1 MADRQFK
8 IHLGFTADINQAKQ
22 QMNQLQSEL
31 DRLSRLKI
39 KTPEGLTQGL
49 TKAND
54 EVIKLSVLLKDCFNV
69 DTGKL
74 DLNKLL
80 VQSKQYGM
88 SIDQMRASLQAF
100 GADGDR
106 ALQQFNAQIAQGQ
119 TGIMQLSDLFTK
131 FRKQM
136 VRTFSIQF
144 SYGVMNSIL
153 DTFRNAYSYAQ
164 DLNKSLNNIQIVT
177 GKSSD
182 EMRKFA
188 VEANK
193 AAKALNTSTTAYT
206 DAALIY
212 YQQGLNNEQ
221 VKERTDTTIK
231 LANVT
236 GQSAEEVSS
245 YMTAIWNN
253 FDDGSKKLEYYAD
266 VITALGAATA
276 SSSKEIAQGLSQFSA
291 VADTVGLS
299 YEYAT
304 AALATVVAQ
313 TRQSADTVGNAFKTI
328 FARLESLNLGE
339 TLDDDTTLT
348 KYTAALEK
356 VGVTVQ
362 LENGQLKNMDTILD
376 ELGSKWESINSQ
388 QKNALAYTVAGARQY
403 TNFIA
408 LMDNWGK
415 VQENIGIA
423 SGAEGALQDQADI
436 YAKSWE
442 AANKRLKAAWQE
454 LYDLLINDEAFI
466 VLIDSI
472 SGIVNGVNSLVKSF
486 GGLKGVLPL
495 IIGLLT
501 QLFNKQITAGVVSMA
516 GTVQSAIQIAKGEDV
531 KEKNKATRA
540 VSLSFSNTDQSKGAL
555 LGEAIEQHASQLEEN
570 NLRKLTL
577 LQQQYNDLLQRRN
590 AIFKEQAE
598 NVNNVYGDELEYIN
612 KLSDAQKLQ
621 LQTAEKSIE
630 AQE

>member
-1 MADRQFK
+1 MADKQYT

-31 DRLSRLKI
+31 DRLSRLEI
-39 KTPEGLTQGL
+39 KTPDGLTQGL
-49 TKAND
+49 TKANN
-54 EVIKLSVLLKDCFNV
+54 EVLKLSVLLKDCFNV
-69 DTGKL
+69 NTGKL
-74 DLNKLL
+74 DINKFL
-80 VQSKQYGM
+80 VETQQYGM
-88 SIDQMRASLQAF
+88 TWEQIRSTLRSF
-100 GADGDR
+100 GAEGTQ
-106 ALQQFNAQIAQGQ
+106 ALQQLNAQIAQGQ
-119 TGIMQLSDLFTK
+119 TGMLQLSEKMQDFA
-131 FRKQM
+131 KQM
-136 VRTFSIQF
+136 KRTISIQL
-144 SYGVMNSIL
+144 SYGIMNSFL
-153 DTFRNAYSYAQ
+153 DTFRDAYSYAQ
-164 DLNKSLNNIQIVT
+164 SLNKSLTNIQIVT
-177 GKSSD
+177 GKNSS
-182 EMRKFA
+182 EMRTFA

-193 AAKALNTSTTAYT
+193 AAKALSTSTTAYT

-221 VKERTDTTIK
+221 VKERADTTIK

-276 SSSKEIAQGLSQFSA
+276 SSSEEIAQGLSQFSA

-356 VGVTVQ
+356 VGITVK

-376 ELGSKWESINSQ
+376 ELGSKWEVINSQ

-423 SGAEGALQDQADI
+423 SGAEGTLQDQADI

-442 AANKRLKAAWQE
+442 AASKRLKAA
-454 LYDLLINDEAFI
+454 
-466 VLIDSI
+466 
-472 SGIVNGVNSLVKSF
+472 
-486 GGLKGVLPL
+486 
-495 IIGLLT
+495 
-501 QLFNKQITAGVVSMA
+501 
-516 GTVQSAIQIAKGEDV
+516 
-531 KEKNKATRA
+531 
-540 VSLSFSNTDQSKGAL
+540 
-555 LGEAIEQHASQLEEN
+555 
-570 NLRKLTL
+570 
-577 LQQQYNDLLQRRN
+577 
-590 AIFKEQAE
+590 
-598 NVNNVYGDELEYIN
+598 
-612 KLSDAQKLQ
+612 
-621 LQTAEKSIE
+621 
-630 AQE
+630 

>member
-1 MADRQFK
+1 MLQLSEKMQAF
-8 IHLGFTADINQAKQ
+8 AKQ
-22 QMNQLQSEL
+22 MKRTISIQLS
-31 DRLSRLKI
+31 
-39 KTPEGLTQGL
+39 
-49 TKAND
+49 
-54 EVIKLSVLLKDCFNV
+54 
-69 DTGKL
+69 
-74 DLNKLL
+74 
-80 VQSKQYGM
+80 Y
-88 SIDQMRASLQAF
+88 
-100 GADGDR
+100 
-106 ALQQFNAQIAQGQ
+106 
-119 TGIMQLSDLFTK
+119 GIM
-131 FRKQM
+131 
-136 VRTFSIQF
+136 
-144 SYGVMNSIL
+144 NSFL
-153 DTFRNAYSYAQ
+153 DTFRDAYSYAQ
-164 DLNKSLNNIQIVT
+164 SLNKSLTNIQIVT
-177 GKSSD
+177 GKSSS
-182 EMRKFA
+182 EMRAFA

-193 AAKALNTSTTAYT
+193 AAKALSTSTTAYT

-221 VKERTDTTIK
+221 VKERADTTIK

-276 SSSKEIAQGLSQFSA
+276 SSSEEIAQGLSQFSA

-356 VGVTVQ
+356 VGITVQ

-423 SGAEGALQDQADI
+423 SDAEGTLQDQADI

-442 AANKRLKAAWQE
+442 AASKRLKASWQE
-454 LYDLLINDEAFI
+454 LYDLLINDDFFI
-466 VLIDSI
+466 TIIDGF
-472 SGIVNGVNSLVKSF
+472 SGMINGVNSLIKSL

-495 IIGLLT
+495 VLGLIT
-501 QLFNKQITAGVVSMA
+501 KLFSNQIAQGVASVAGA
-516 GTVQSAIQIAKGEDV
+516 AQSAINIATGKD
-531 KEKNKATRA
+531 
-540 VSLSFSNTDQSKGAL
+540 
-555 LGEAIEQHASQLEEN
+555 I
-570 NLRKLTL
+570 
-577 LQQQYNDLLQRRN
+577 
-590 AIFKEQAE
+590 
-598 NVNNVYGDELEYIN
+598 
-612 KLSDAQKLQ
+612 
-621 LQTAEKSIE
+621 
-630 AQE
+630 

>member
-1 MADRQFK
+1 MTEK
-8 IHLGFTADINQAKQ
+8 
-22 QMNQLQSEL
+22 
-31 DRLSRLKI
+31 
-39 KTPEGLTQGL
+39 
-49 TKAND
+49 
-54 EVIKLSVLLKDCFNV
+54 
-69 DTGKL
+69 
-74 DLNKLL
+74 
-80 VQSKQYGM
+80 
-88 SIDQMRASLQAF
+88 LQAF
-100 GADGDR
+100 AKQMKR
-106 ALQQFNAQIAQGQ
+106 TISIQLSY
-119 TGIMQLSDLFTK
+119 GIMN
-131 FRKQM
+131 
-136 VRTFSIQF
+136 TF
-144 SYGVMNSIL
+144 L
-153 DTFRNAYSYAQ
+153 DTFRDAYSYAQ
-164 DLNKSLNNIQIVT
+164 KLNKSLNNIQIVT
-177 GKSSD
+177 GKSSS
-182 EMRKFA
+182 EMRTFA
-188 VEANK
+188 IEANK
-193 AAKALNTSTTAYT
+193 AAKALSTSTTAYT

-276 SSSKEIAQGLSQFSA
+276 SSSEEIAEGLSQFSA

-339 TLDDDTTLT
+339 TLEDDTTLT

-356 VGVTVQ
+356 VGITVQ

-423 SGAEGALQDQADI
+423 SGAEGTLQNQADI

-442 AANKRLKAAWQE
+442 AANKRLKA
-454 LYDLLINDEAFI
+454 
-466 VLIDSI
+466 S
-472 SGIVNGVNSLVKSF
+472 
-486 GGLKGVLPL
+486 
-495 IIGLLT
+495 
-501 QLFNKQITAGVVSMA
+501 
-516 GTVQSAIQIAKGEDV
+516 
-531 KEKNKATRA
+531 
-540 VSLSFSNTDQSKGAL
+540 
-555 LGEAIEQHASQLEEN
+555 
-570 NLRKLTL
+570 
-577 LQQQYNDLLQRRN
+577 
-590 AIFKEQAE
+590 
-598 NVNNVYGDELEYIN
+598 
-612 KLSDAQKLQ
+612 
-621 LQTAEKSIE
+621 
-630 AQE
+630 